1 MKRILFLMLFPLL
14 ALTSC
19 GPLTYTLPVEKRS
32 GSSGNVDFEGT
43 LPGIITLSERGDSD
57 SALLSSLAIGMAE
70 RLEADL
76 ELDSG
81 SIPVFSMFTDEVNL
95 SDRSMV
101 EYLHAAAGVEF
112 LIVADSLHVG
122 EFSVA
127 EHNGRA
133 YTGGAFL
140 NQTTVSLPYEVR
152 IQVFDSRQQV
162 PVDEV
167 TSRDIM
173 EWTLLSDTQLSR
185 LRAVERVDSELGES
199 FRSLGGFLGQRYSPQ
214 WETVNKILFVYDE
227 ADWEEA
233 CRLAYLFEWEKAM
246 DIWYEKAASPNLRK
260 AASAAYNLSV
270 ACEILEMNDM
280 AAQWKARYEELS
292 KQNYKL

>member
-133 YTGGAFL
+133 YGKACRKQPPQAG
-140 NQTTVSLPYEVR
+140 
-152 IQVFDSRQQV
+152 
-162 PVDEV
+162 PVLFFRNPAGDKRAQSKAYYISKAGLE
-167 TSRDIM
+167 DIP
-173 EWTLLSDTQLSR
+173 
-185 LRAVERVDSELGES
+185 
-199 FRSLGGFLGQRYSPQ
+199 YSP
-214 WETVNKILFVYDE
+214 
-227 ADWEEA
+227 A
-233 CRLAYLFEWEKAM
+233 
-246 DIWYEKAASPNLRK
+246 LRK
-260 AASAAYNLSV
+260 NRQTGQAKENIDA
-270 ACEILEMNDM
+270 D
-280 AAQWKARYEELS
+280 
-292 KQNYKL
+292 